1 MTKIVQTERE
11 RAKADRAAAL
21 LQAAARLFAEQGFA
35 GVSLEELGAAV
46 GVSGPAIYRHF
57 ANKQAVLAAV
67 LLRASAGLLA
77 GGNQVLTRVAD
88 PELRLR
94 ALVAFHVDFAV
105 RSEDVIR
112 VQDRDMASLTKEDR
126 HEVRRMQREY
136 VELWVDVLGAVHP
149 GEPAARSRVRAHASF
164 GLMNSTPHSARAAGV
179 TADRGDVRGILAA
192 MALAALRTR

>member
-1 MTKIVQTERE
+1 MANNTRTVRE

-21 LQAAARLFAEQGFA
+21 LEAAARLFAEHGFA

-67 LLRASAGLLA
+67 LLRASSGLLT
-77 GGNQVLTRVAD
+77 GGKRVLARVAD
-88 PELRLR
+88 PELRLQ
-94 ALVAFHVDFAV
+94 ALVAFHVDFAM

-112 VQDRDMASLTKEDR
+112 VQDRDMASLSTADR

-136 VELWVDVLGAVHP
+136 VELWVGVLGTVHQ
-149 GEPAARSRVRAHASF
+149 GESEARSRVRAHASF

-179 TADRGDVRGILAA
+179 TADRGSVRSILSA
-192 MALAALRTR
+192 MALAALCTP